1 MNAEIQRTENK
12 TQTPIDEK
20 IYQGRKESRKIIKD
34 EYGLYFYEGMTPS
47 EKIEWIENEIENIKE
62 KIKFLNKQEKEN
74 LNKRD
79 IDYDYNYIEKISP
92 QIKLDMTI
100 KDFQERNKKYIKDF
114 REAERTSIKNYK
126 NEYETEIKKYKED
139 IKYYKK
145 INIGVKNETTLSM
158 RSNKQHSELQAGF

>member
-1 MNAEIQRTENK
+1 MNAEIQRTKNK
-12 TQTPIDEK
+12 TQIPIDEK
-20 IYQGRKESRKIIKD
+20 IYQWRKESRKIIKD

-62 KIKFLNKQEKEN
+62 KVKFLNKQEKEN

-79 IDYDYNYIEKISP
+79 IDYDYNYIEKFSP
-92 QIKLDMTI
+92 QIKPDMTI

-145 INIGVKNETTLSM
+145 INIGVKNERTLSM
-158 RSNKQHSELQAGF
+158 RSCN

>member
-12 TQTPIDEK
+12 TQIPIDEK
-20 IYQGRKESRKIIKD
+20 IYQWRKESRKIIKD

-79 IDYDYNYIEKISP
+79 IDYDYNYIEKFSP
-92 QIKLDMTI
+92 QIKPDMT
-100 KDFQERNKKYIKDF
+100 IKDF

-126 NEYETEIKKYKED
+126 NEYETEIKKYQED

-145 INIGVKNETTLSM
+145 INIGVK
-158 RSNKQHSELQAGF
+158 K